1 MGCITSPI
9 RLKLPLHLRGKKNMP
24 LPTLI
29 QSGFST
35 LLDDIVI
42 SDATAQKAIL
52 VFKEHFTFSA
62 DEITK
67 AYQDSYGY
75 AITAIS
81 VGLSA
86 PDQKLA
92 FLQKF
97 RHSKITRE
105 FADPIEINYF
115 QPFAQQRGVESE
127 ILLRK
132 QLISELNQIA
142 KHKDQL
148 FQIKQITQ
156 EDLTALITHKG
167 SVAITELVL
176 EQIQLI
182 TPVDDTLAAFL
193 SQDDL
198 LGKAL
203 LYFFHE
209 IIRRDQ
215 RVEKTQAALQR
226 EGLSIEVRELQTAL
240 KTAQDNLNQAIAE
253 QSTELVEIAQQL
265 QDLRQAQSA
274 RQSRSQL
281 LTPFPA
287 WADLLNCQLDH
298 LLDFVTQI
306 SELHQDVIKTKDL
319 AEEILQILKA
329 LMARQD
335 LSSRVKARDEFTR
348 HNSKSLNQ
356 IHSVVTQF
364 KQLSSQNPKYSQLS
378 IMVGSALSSTG
389 DLLEA
394 EAFFRKAI
402 KNSHNSAQK
411 GLAYFN
417 LFQVQLRRGA
427 YADALENLQTAI
439 KLDPQQY
446 ILHDIRRYPLE
457 KLLGAGG
464 MGCAFLCENQNR
476 LIPDKWVVVKCFWE
490 NLLGTID
497 EVFKEPISMHQ
508 VAGDYVPK
516 PLDYGYADVL
526 NQERAYF
533 VTEYVEGAIDGET
546 WLKKYGQMDLKTA
559 LRVGLQIAKGL
570 EMAHQKGIYHLDLK
584 PANIL
589 LLKKTSEVS
598 KTSDVSVKIIDFGL
612 SQVAPSL
619 VVESGQNKKGLSGFG
634 QAIFGTWDYAP
645 PEQQGAME
653 YGKPSA
659 SSDVYAFGGT
669 LYRFL
674 TGLSPRYFS
683 SRKLPQVP
691 ALQDLLFDCVEEEPS
706 HRPSSAEL
714 RSQLEAIETSQDERR
729 QAELAAEQKRQTEL
743 AELLSRLEAQEAEQ
757 KRQAELA
764 AQEAERRRKAEL
776 AAQEAEQ
783 KQQTEIAELFSR
795 LEAIEA
801 SQAERRQAE
810 LAAQKTEQKQQTE
823 IAKLLSR
830 LEAIE
835 ASQAEIA
842 REKAEGKLLDFNIV
856 TVNAKGKITERLR
869 KEARYLMEKL
879 GKGVLLQMVS
889 IPGGTFMMGSPE
901 TEEGRD
907 SDEGPQHQVT
917 VEPFYMGKYPVTQ
930 AQWEAVMGN
939 NPSKFKGKNR
949 PVEKVSWNEAVEFCK
964 RLSEMMGKTYRLPSE
979 AQWEYACRAGTTT
992 PFYFGE
998 TITTDIANYDGNSTY
1013 AEGPKGVYRKETTE
1027 VGSFPPNAFGLYDM
1041 HGNIWEW
1048 CADSW
1053 HDSYEGAPNDGSV
1066 WEGSSGRRVL
1076 RGGSWVHNPRNARSA
1091 NIGRNTSGE
1100 RVGVYGFRVVSS
1112 VAWT

>member
-1 MGCITSPI
+1 
-9 RLKLPLHLRGKKNMP
+9 
-24 LPTLI
+24 
-29 QSGFST
+29 
-35 LLDDIVI
+35 
-42 SDATAQKAIL
+42 
-52 VFKEHFTFSA
+52 
-62 DEITK
+62 
-67 AYQDSYGY
+67 
-75 AITAIS
+75 
-81 VGLSA
+81 
-86 PDQKLA
+86 
-92 FLQKF
+92 
-97 RHSKITRE
+97 
-105 FADPIEINYF
+105 
-115 QPFAQQRGVESE
+115 
-127 ILLRK
+127 
-132 QLISELNQIA
+132 
-142 KHKDQL
+142 
-148 FQIKQITQ
+148 
-156 EDLTALITHKG
+156 
-167 SVAITELVL
+167 
-176 EQIQLI
+176 
-182 TPVDDTLAAFL
+182 
-193 SQDDL
+193 
-198 LGKAL
+198 
-203 LYFFHE
+203 
-209 IIRRDQ
+209 
-215 RVEKTQAALQR
+215 
-226 EGLSIEVRELQTAL
+226 
-240 KTAQDNLNQAIAE
+240 
-253 QSTELVEIAQQL
+253 
-265 QDLRQAQSA
+265 
-274 RQSRSQL
+274 
-281 LTPFPA
+281 
-287 WADLLNCQLDH
+287 
-298 LLDFVTQI
+298 
-306 SELHQDVIKTKDL
+306 
-319 AEEILQILKA
+319 
-329 LMARQD
+329 
-335 LSSRVKARDEFTR
+335 
-348 HNSKSLNQ
+348 
-356 IHSVVTQF
+356 
-364 KQLSSQNPKYSQLS
+364 
-378 IMVGSALSSTG
+378 
-389 DLLEA
+389 
-394 EAFFRKAI
+394 
-402 KNSHNSAQK
+402 
-411 GLAYFN
+411 
-417 LFQVQLRRGA
+417 
-427 YADALENLQTAI
+427 
-439 KLDPQQY
+439 
-446 ILHDIRRYPLE
+446 
-457 KLLGAGG
+457 
-464 MGCAFLCENQNR
+464 
-476 LIPDKWVVVKCFWE
+476 
-490 NLLGTID
+490 
-497 EVFKEPISMHQ
+497 
-508 VAGDYVPK
+508 
-516 PLDYGYADVL
+516 
-526 NQERAYF
+526 
-533 VTEYVEGAIDGET
+533 
-546 WLKKYGQMDLKTA
+546 
-559 LRVGLQIAKGL
+559 
-570 EMAHQKGIYHLDLK
+570 
-584 PANIL
+584 
-589 LLKKTSEVS
+589 
-598 KTSDVSVKIIDFGL
+598 
-612 SQVAPSL
+612 
-619 VVESGQNKKGLSGFG
+619 
-634 QAIFGTWDYAP
+634 
-645 PEQQGAME
+645 
-653 YGKPSA
+653 
-659 SSDVYAFGGT
+659 VYAFGGT

-706 HRPSSAEL
+706 QRPSSAEL
-714 RSQLEAIETSQDERR
+714 RSQLEAIETSQAERR
-729 QAELAAEQKRQTEL
+729 QAELAAEQKRQTELAELLSRLEAIEASQAERRQAELAAEQKQQTEL

-764 AQEAERRRKAEL
+764 AQEAERRRQAELAAQEAEQKQQTEIAELLSRLEAQEAEQKRQAELAAQEAERRRQAEL

-1076 RGGSWVHNPRNARSA
+1076 RGGSWDSFPRNARSA

>member
-1 MGCITSPI
+1 
-9 RLKLPLHLRGKKNMP
+9 MP

-35 LLDDIVI
+35 LLDNIII
-42 SDATAQKAIL
+42 SDATAQKAISL
-52 VFKEHFTFSA
+52 FKEHFTFSA

-81 VGLSA
+81 VGLAA

-115 QPFAQQRGVESE
+115 QPFVQQRGVSSE
-127 ILLRK
+127 TLLRK

-142 KHKDQL
+142 KYKNQL

-156 EDLTALITHKG
+156 EDLAALISHKG
-167 SVAITELVL
+167 TVAITELVL

-193 SQDDL
+193 SQEDL

-209 IIRRDQ
+209 IIRKDE

-240 KTAQDNLNQAIAE
+240 KTAQDNLNQAVAE
-253 QSTELVEIAQQL
+253 QSTQLAEIAQQL
-265 QDLRQAQSA
+265 QDLQQAQSA
-274 RQSRSQL
+274 WQSRSEL

-287 WADLLNCQLDH
+287 WTELLNCQLDH

-306 SELHQDVIKTKDL
+306 PEQLEKVHQDVKKTKDL
-319 AEEILQILKA
+319 AEEILQTLKA

-335 LSSRVKARDEFTR
+335 LSSRVKPRDEFTL

-356 IHSVVTQF
+356 IHSIVAQF

-378 IMVGSALSSTG
+378 LMVGSALSSTG
-389 DLLEA
+389 DLVEA
-394 EAFFRKAI
+394 EALFKKAI
-402 KNSHNSAQK
+402 ENSHNPAQK

-417 LFQVQLRRGA
+417 LFQVQLRRGT

-439 KLDPQQY
+439 QLDPQQY
-446 ILHDIRRYPLE
+446 ILHDIRKYPLE

-464 MGCAFLCENQNR
+464 MGCAFLCENKNR

-490 NLLGTID
+490 NLSGTID
-497 EVFKEPISMHQ
+497 EVFKEPISMQQ

-533 VTEYVEGAIDGET
+533 VTEYVEGAIDGEA

-589 LLKKTSEVS
+589 LKRTD
-598 KTSDVSVKIIDFGL
+598 SDIEVKIIDFGL

-619 VVESGQNKKGLSGFG
+619 VVESGQKKSGLSGFG

-645 PEQQGAME
+645 PEQQGSME

-669 LYRFL
+669 LYRLL
-674 TGLSPRYFS
+674 TGLSPRHFS
-683 SRKLPQVP
+683 PRKLPKVP
-691 ALQDLLFDCVEEEPS
+691 ALQDLLFDCVEEDPS

-714 RSQLEAIETSQDERR
+714 LSQLEAIDASQDERR
-729 QAELAAEQKRQTEL
+729 QAEIAAQK
-743 AELLSRLEAQEAEQ
+743 AEQ
-757 KRQAELA
+757 KRQAEIA
-764 AQEAERRRKAEL
+764 AQK
-776 AAQEAEQ
+776 AEQ
-783 KQQTEIAELFSR
+783 K
-795 LEAIEA
+795 
-801 SQAERRQAE
+801 RQAE
-810 LAAQKTEQKQQTE
+810 IAAQKAEQKRQAE
-823 IAKLLSR
+823 IAAQKAEQR
-830 LEAIE
+830 R
-835 ASQAEIA
+835 QAEIA
-842 REKAEGKLLDFNIV
+842 RKKAEQRRQAEIARKKAEGELFEFEIV
-856 TVNAKGKITERLR
+856 TVNAKGKITERIR
-869 KEARYLMEKL
+869 KEARYQTEKL
-879 GKGVLLQMVS
+879 GKGVVLEMVS
-889 IPGGTFMMGSPE
+889 IPGGTFVMGSPE
-901 TEEGRD
+901 TEKGR
-907 SDEGPQHQVT
+907 SKSESPQHEVT

-939 NPSKFKGKNR
+939 NPSRFKGKTR
-949 PVEKVSWNEAVEFCK
+949 PVEKVSWNKAVEFCK
-964 RLSEMMGKTYRLPSE
+964 RLSEMTGKTYRLPSE
-979 AQWEYACRAGTTT
+979 AQWEYACRAGTRT
-992 PFYFGE
+992 PFYFGD
-998 TITTDIANYDGNSTY
+998 TITTDLANYYGDSTY
-1013 AEGPKGVYRKETTE
+1013 AEGPKGVYREKTTE

-1041 HGNIWEW
+1041 HGNVREL

-1053 HDSYEGAPNDGSV
+1053 HDSYEGAPSDGSV
-1066 WEGSSGRRVL
+1066 WEGCDESRRVL
-1076 RGGSWVHNPRNARSA
+1076 RGGSWGRSA
-1091 NIGRNTSGE
+1091 DGCRTANRDWVVPHA
-1100 RVGVYGFRVVSS
+1100 RDDGVGFRVVW
-1112 VAWT
+1112 VARF